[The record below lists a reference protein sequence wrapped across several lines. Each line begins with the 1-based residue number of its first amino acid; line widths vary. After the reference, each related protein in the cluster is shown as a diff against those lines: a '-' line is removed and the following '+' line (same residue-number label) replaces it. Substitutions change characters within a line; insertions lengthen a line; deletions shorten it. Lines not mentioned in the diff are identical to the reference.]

1 MSIYD
6 SKLWISDLDETIAG
20 LPELNDLA
28 GKSVMVTGCTGL
40 ICSAVVDVL
49 IRWNETHNEKIRI
62 LAAGRS
68 EKKVEARFSPYT
80 DSDWFTFVPYDAS
93 STKNDIFRFCVKTH

>member
-6 SKLWISDLDETIAG
+6 SKLWISDLNDTIEA
-20 LPELNDLA
+20 LPELHELA
-28 GKSVMVTGCTGL
+28 GKSVMITGCTGL

-49 IRWNETHNEKIRI
+49 IRWNETHEAKIKI

-68 EKKVEARFSPYT
+68 EKKVEIRFAPFT
-80 DSDWFTFVPYDAS
+80 KKDWFVFVPYDA
-93 STKNDIFRFCVKTH
+93 